1 MPDAAEADSMHTKP
15 ETPPFEVAK
24 APRRRLES
32 DLRPMERC
40 CGHHLL
46 AHDAA
51 GCLITGCRCKKK
63 PVRGNRGSG
72 S

>member
-1 MPDAAEADSMHTKP
+1 MPDPVDAESMPTKP
-15 ETPPFEVAK
+15 ETAPLEVAK

-32 DLRPMERC
+32 DLRPLERC

-46 AHDAA
+46 AHDAI

-63 PVRGNRGSG
+63 PARGSRG
-72 S
+72 SAS